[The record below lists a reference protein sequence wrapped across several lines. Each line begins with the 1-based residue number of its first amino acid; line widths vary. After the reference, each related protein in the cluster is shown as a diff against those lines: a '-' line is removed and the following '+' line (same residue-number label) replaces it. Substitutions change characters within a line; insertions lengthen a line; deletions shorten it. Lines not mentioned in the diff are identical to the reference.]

1 MNKVKCLFLFAC
13 LSSSMLKS
21 SDLYDKIAT
30 LSLEFVGGAVIGY
43 VPFLTAICN
52 SYIQS
57 NTMLAGWCLAKYQ
70 ITTKPLGLGIPDLC
84 KKALGSDSFDD
95 NYYHFDMLTCI
106 RILEILYAAKIINQL
121 N

>member
-70 ITTKPLGLGIPDLC
+70 VAAKPLGLGITDFC
-84 KKALGSDSFDD
+84 KKACGSDSFRH
-95 NYYHFDMLTCI
+95 NCYYFDILICI
-106 RILEILYAAKIINQL
+106 RILEI
-121 N
+121 